1 MKRIIKTLAI
11 ITAGMLL
18 LSACGAKLPDDVVA
32 SVNGANITKAY
43 YDKTVA
49 KVGEDNGFTQLY
61 GEEIWDA
68 EIDKEKGITFR
79 QQFAKQM
86 LDIIIMQELAYQD
99 SEGKDIRATDEQ
111 VQIEFDAFKDFVKK
125 DQAYA
130 DFIEKNGIDDEFVKE
145 HLLKTLTYNNYI
157 ASITNSIE
165 VADEEAKEFYNANLK
180 DYTKDEVRAS
190 HILISTLD
198 PDKQPLPEEEKAEK
212 RKKAE
217 EVLVKAKSGED
228 FAKLAEE
235 YSDDPG
241 SAISGGDLGYFGQG
255 VMVPEFND
263 KAFSMKVGEISD
275 LVETQYGYHI
285 IYLTDK
291 NDGELPFEKVKDD
304 VKSRI
309 KYNKYQDKM
318 SDLKNS
324 AQIIVN
330 KSLEVK

>member
-1 MKRIIKTLAI
+1 MAS
-11 ITAGMLL
+11 MLV
-18 LSACGAKLPDDVVA
+18 LSACGTKLPDDVVA
-32 SVNGANITKAY
+32 SVNGVDITKAY

-49 KVGEDNGFTQLY
+49 KVGEDNGFEQLY

-99 SEGKDIRATDEQ
+99 SEGKDIRATEEQ
-111 VQIEFDAFKDFVKK
+111 VQVEFDAFKDFVKK

-130 DFIEKNGIDDEFVKE
+130 EFIEKNGIDDEFVKE

-165 VADEEAKEFYNANLK
+165 VSDEEAKTFYQENLK

-198 PDKQPLPEEEKAEK
+198 PDKQPLPEEQKEEK

-235 YSDDPG
+235 FSDDPG

-291 NDGELPFEKVKDD
+291 NNGELPFDKVKSD

-318 SDLKNS
+318 TELKNS

-330 KSLEVK
+330 KALEVK

>member
-1 MKRIIKTLAI
+1 MM
-11 ITAGMLL
+11 AGMLL
-18 LSACGAKLPDDVVA
+18 LSACGTKLPDDVVA
-32 SVNGANITKAY
+32 SVNGVDITKAY

-49 KVGEDNGFTQLY
+49 KVGEDNGFEQLY

-111 VQIEFDAFKDFVKK
+111 VQTEFDAFKEFVKK

-157 ASITNSIE
+157 TSITNSIE
-165 VADEEAKEFYNANLK
+165 VSDEEAKDFYQKNLK

-198 PDKQPLPEEEKAEK
+198 PDKQPLPEEQKEEK

-263 KAFSMKVGEISD
+263 KAFSMKVGEISE

-291 NDGELPFEKVKDD
+291 NDGELPFDKVKAD

-318 SDLKNS
+318 TELKNS

-330 KSLEVK
+330 KALEVK